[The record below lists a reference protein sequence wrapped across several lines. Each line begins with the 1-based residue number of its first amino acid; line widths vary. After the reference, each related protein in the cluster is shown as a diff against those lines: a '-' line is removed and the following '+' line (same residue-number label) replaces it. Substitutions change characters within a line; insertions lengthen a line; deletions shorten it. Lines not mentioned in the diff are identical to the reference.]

1 MTRLKAARPLDD
13 AELAA
18 LDPGDRLDRRLGG
31 IWAHRPEAARAW
43 REFSR
48 VLATT
53 GTLSPRLVELVRLRI
68 AFHNQCR
75 SCMAV
80 RYTDAVADGVTED
93 LVCSLERPE
102 EADDLTAAEKVALRY
117 ADLFVTDHLAIDDA
131 LVDELRE
138 HFDEG
143 EIHELG
149 MQCARM
155 VGFGRL
161 AATYSVVDDLPDR
174 FREETGGPRTPWGG
188 EVLVRPSLD
197 RPGA

>member
-1 MTRLKAARPLDD
+1 MTRIATARPLDE
-13 AELAA
+13 ASLAG

-48 VLATT
+48 VLAQT

-75 SCMAV
+75 SCMAL
-80 RYTDAVADGVTED
+80 RYTDAIEDGVTED

-102 EADDLTAAEKVALRY
+102 EAPDLTPAEKAALRY
-117 ADLFVTDHLAIDDA
+117 ADRFATNHLSIDDA
-131 LVDELRE
+131 LIADLRE
-138 HFDEG
+138 HFDDG

-161 AATYSVVDDLPDR
+161 AATYAAWDDLPDR
-174 FREETGGPRTPWGG
+174 FREDRDGPHTPWGG
-188 EVLVRPSLD
+188 EAREVLVRPPL
-197 RPGA
+197 